1 MWSAGSFR
9 AHVTD
14 DSRGDRLATLTLIA
28 DPFPDWEAAA
38 HASAARD
45 LAQAVAETAPRSC
58 SARYLL
64 ARGGDVPTFATP
76 RLSTEV
82 LPLRASVLPLV
93 WQNGAT
99 ARPLD
104 GEFVH
109 ALTPMMPLRSRGED
123 DGSQTSVTI
132 PHSIAWEA
140 PVLLGN
146 SQARLFRA
154 FARRA
159 VKHADI
165 ILTPTHATARVL
177 QQQYGGDLPV
187 QVFPLAPPTAFA
199 APADAA
205 ERRAAWGLPDRFAV
219 TTARLGEHGR
229 LEWVFDAMRADAGLP
244 PLVVLEGLDPQGA
257 ATREK
262 DRDPVLEVPQ
272 DLQGRVH
279 SVRVTDL
286 SDVGAVFAAAVVL
299 AQPQAFAGTG
309 YTVLAALGA
318 AVPVVHAG
326 HPATEELVLDAGV
339 SGDTAETFAQEYSSL
354 IGQSGALPT
363 LTVLACDR
371 SRGFSWRASAWH
383 LWETHANL

>member
-1 MWSAGSFR
+1 M
-9 AHVTD
+9 
-14 DSRGDRLATLTLIA
+14 ATLTLIA
-28 DPFPDWEAAA
+28 DPFPDWESAA

-58 SARYLL
+58 SARYLM
-64 ARGGDVPTFATP
+64 ARGGETPEFASP
-76 RLSTEV
+76 RLSTDV

-109 ALTPMMPLRSRGED
+109 ALTPMMPLRARGDD

-132 PHSIAWEA
+132 PHSIAWDA
-140 PVLLGN
+140 PALIGN

-154 FARRA
+154 FVRRA

-187 QVFPLAPPTAFA
+187 QVFPLATPTAFA
-199 APADAA
+199 APADSA
-205 ERRAAWGLPDRFAV
+205 ERRAAWGLPDRYAA

-229 LEWVFDAMRADAGLP
+229 LEWIFEAMRTDADLP
-244 PLVVLEGLDPQGA
+244 PLVVLEGVDPQGPMN
-257 ATREK
+257 RDK
-262 DRDPVLEVPQ
+262 DRDPALEVPE

-279 SVRVTDL
+279 TVRIADL
-286 SDVGAVFAAAVVL
+286 SDIGAVLAAAVVL
-299 AQPQAFAGTG
+299 LQPQAFAGTG
-309 YTVLAALGA
+309 YTVLAALDA

-339 SGDTAETFAQEYSSL
+339 SADTAAGFAQKYSDL
-354 IGQSGALPT
+354 VGRSGALPT
-363 LTVLACDR
+363 MTVLACDR

>member
-1 MWSAGSFR
+1 M
-9 AHVTD
+9 
-14 DSRGDRLATLTLIA
+14 ATLTLIA

-64 ARGGDVPTFATP
+64 ARGGEMPDFASP
-76 RLSTEV
+76 RLATEM

-109 ALTPMMPLRSRGED
+109 ALTPMMPLRSRGDD

-140 PVLLGN
+140 PSLLGN

-177 QQQYGGDLPV
+177 QQQYGSDLPV
-187 QVFPLAPPTAFA
+187 QVFPLATPSAFA

-205 ERRAAWGLPDRFAV
+205 ERRDAWGLPDRFAV
-219 TTARLGEHGR
+219 TTARPGEHGR
-229 LEWVFDAMRADAGLP
+229 LEWVFDAMRSDERLP
-244 PLVVLEGLDPQGA
+244 PLVVLDGLDPQGA
-257 ATREK
+257 STREK
-262 DRDPVLEVPQ
+262 DREAALDIPQ

-279 SVRVTDL
+279 TVRIADL
-286 SDVGAVFAAAVVL
+286 SDVGAVLAAALVL
-299 AQPQAFAGTG
+299 VQPQSFAGTG
-309 YTVLAALGA
+309 YTVLAALDA

-339 SGDTAETFAQEYSSL
+339 SGDTAEAFAREYHDL
-354 IGQSGALPT
+354 VGQTGALPT

-371 SRGFSWRASAWH
+371 SRGFSWRASAWN

>member
-1 MWSAGSFR
+1 M
-9 AHVTD
+9 
-14 DSRGDRLATLTLIA
+14 ATLTLIA

-38 HASAARD
+38 HAAAARD

-64 ARGGDVPTFATP
+64 ARGGETPDFASP

-109 ALTPMMPLRSRGED
+109 ALTPMMPLRSRGDD

-140 PVLLGN
+140 PSLLGI

-159 VKHADI
+159 VRHADI

-177 QQQYGGDLPV
+177 QQQYGSDLPV
-187 QVFPLAPPTAFA
+187 QVFPLAAPTAFA

-205 ERRAAWGLPDRFAV
+205 ARRDAWGLPDRYAV
-219 TTARLGEHGR
+219 TTARSGEHGR
-229 LEWVFDAMRADAGLP
+229 LEWVFDAMRDDESLP
-244 PLVVLEGLDPQGA
+244 PLVVLEGMDPGGA

-262 DRDPVLEVPQ
+262 DRESGPEIPH

-279 SVRVTDL
+279 TVHVSDL
-286 SDVGAVFAAAVVL
+286 SDVGAVLVAAVVL
-299 AQPQAFAGTG
+299 LQPQAFAGTG
-309 YTVLAALGA
+309 YTLLAALDA
-318 AVPVVHAG
+318 AVPVVHTG

-339 SGDTAETFAQEYSSL
+339 SGGTAESFAQQYRDL
-354 IGQSGALPT
+354 VDRPGALQT
-363 LTVLACDR
+363 LTVLAGDR
-371 SRGFSWRASAWH
+371 SRGFSWRASAWN
-383 LWETHANL
+383 LWETHANM

>member
-1 MWSAGSFR
+1 MPEF
-9 AHVTD
+9 
-14 DSRGDRLATLTLIA
+14 
-28 DPFPDWEAAA
+28 
-38 HASAARD
+38 AS
-45 LAQAVAETAPRSC
+45 
-58 SARYLL
+58 
-64 ARGGDVPTFATP
+64 P
-76 RLSTEV
+76 RLSTDV

-109 ALTPMMPLRSRGED
+109 ALTPMMPLRARGDD

-132 PHSIAWEA
+132 PHSIAWDA
-140 PVLLGN
+140 PALMGN

-154 FARRA
+154 FVRRA

-177 QQQYGGDLPV
+177 QQQYGSDLPV
-187 QVFPLAPPTAFA
+187 QVFPLASPAALA
-199 APADAA
+199 APADSA
-205 ERRAAWGLPDRFAV
+205 ERRAAWELPEQYAV

-229 LEWVFDAMRADAGLP
+229 LEWVFEAMRADADLP
-244 PLVVLEGLDPQGA
+244 PLVVLEGVDPQGPMN
-257 ATREK
+257 RDK
-262 DRDPVLEVPQ
+262 DREPALEVPQ

-279 SVRVTDL
+279 PVRVADL
-286 SDVGAVFAAAVVL
+286 SDIGAVLAAAVVL
-299 AQPQAFAGTG
+299 LQPQAFAGTG
-309 YTVLAALGA
+309 YTVLAALDA
-318 AVPVVHAG
+318 AVPVVHAA

-339 SGDTAETFAQEYSSL
+339 SGSTAEDFVREYRSL
-354 IGQSGALPT
+354 IGESGALAT